1 MITFHIITIFPNI
14 FDSYLNESILRRAQK
29 NKLIKIK
36 IYDLRKFSKDK
47 HHKVDDKPFGGGPG
61 MVMQIEPLAKA
72 IGPLFKRKTKNRKVK
87 TKVILFSPTGKQ
99 FTQKMAIN
107 FSKRYEDIVLVAGR
121 YEGVD
126 ARLKKVVR
134 DMGFSFEE
142 VSIGPYVLTGGELPA
157 MALIDSVSRQI
168 KGVLGRQES
177 LEELR
182 GLGTPAF
189 TRPEIFKF
197 TLPGR
202 GKKLKEYRVPK
213 VLLSGNHKKIEEW
226 RRLHSF

>member
-1 MITFHIITIFPNI
+1 
-14 FDSYLNESILRRAQK
+14 
-29 NKLIKIK
+29 
-36 IYDLRKFSKDK
+36 
-47 HHKVDDKPFGGGPG
+47 
-61 MVMQIEPLAKA
+61 
-72 IGPLFKRKTKNRKVK
+72 
-87 TKVILFSPTGKQ
+87 
-99 FTQKMAIN
+99 MAIN